1 MGVRRIDGLQLKLK
15 DVNNVQKSYNNF
27 DDYGL
32 QLMKTPNSKYLKKF
46 EYREKVEYCCL
57 GTVGVVQLGAAQ
69 LRLMFPLSTVPL
81 W

>member
-15 DVNNVQKSYNNF
+15 DVNIVQKSYNNF

-46 EYREKVEYCCL
+46 EYCEKVEYCCL
-57 GTVGVVQLGAAQ
+57 
-69 LRLMFPLSTVPL
+69 
-81 W
+81 